1 MQETEWGELFLLAIF
16 VFFSFIMV
24 KNHPVLTAIVM
35 CIRVKTTRID
45 RFCIRQH

>member
-35 CIRVKTTRID
+35 CIKLPESK
-45 RFCIRQH
+45 FCLL